1 MAWEGPTSEKPVW
14 CGSEGLK
21 DGVPT
26 AQTVSCTTIDPS
38 QTGAQ
43 VASLNMLPDGLH
55 GQVTSDAPAM
65 VVPATLHYVK
75 LTDQDSLGKYL
86 IKQYHIRT
94 PQELSS
100 CETCHR

>member
-1 MAWEGPTSEKPVW
+1 MEGLTGR
-14 CGSEGLK
+14 GSGLK

-43 VASLNMLPDGLH
+43 VASLNMLPGGLH
-55 GQVTSDAPAM
+55 GQAVSDAPAT
-65 VVPATLHYVK
+65 VVPAALHYEK
-75 LTDQDSLGKYL
+75 FTDQTSLGKYL
-86 IKQYHIRT
+86 TQQYHIRT

>member
-1 MAWEGPTSEKPVW
+1 
-14 CGSEGLK
+14 LK

-26 AQTVSCTTIDPS
+26 AQTVSCTTVDPS
-38 QTGAQ
+38 QAGAQ
-43 VASLNMLPDGLH
+43 VASLNMPGLH
-55 GQVTSDAPAM
+55 GQVASDLPGTTIPAN
-65 VVPATLHYVK
+65 LQYVK

-86 IKQYHIRT
+86 TKQYHIRQ

>member
-1 MAWEGPTSEKPVW
+1 MAWEGPSSQKPVW
-14 CGSEGLK
+14 CGTSGLK

-26 AQTVSCTTIDPS
+26 AQTVSCTTSDPS
-38 QTGAQ
+38 QGGAQ

-55 GQVTSDAPAM
+55 AQATSDTPAM
-65 VVPATLHYVK
+65 TLPATLQYVK
-75 LTDQDSLGKYL
+75 LTDQDSLGKFL
-86 IKQYHIRT
+86 VQQYHIRT